1 MVKHRLP
8 ALIQFLIAFN
18 FILFGFSCVTA
29 QSTRTPRATPTPLV
43 VPEVISRAEDQVED
57 STQKPVERQ
66 SDSAAGPQV
75 QNARRRQPSARVDE
89 KSEQAVARERLALN
103 LDILTKAEQRS
114 DNLRKQLFDMM
125 EKENSIRSRL
135 DQIEN
140 DLRPEAIDRQLEI
153 TGSLRPEELRAQK
166 RRSLELERQNLN
178 NLLTEVLKARASLET
193 NLSRSEALVERLRA
207 RLEKEIDSA
216 LDDSEDLKP

>member
-1 MVKHRLP
+1 MVKHRLFT
-8 ALIQFLIAFN
+8 LKLFFIAFN
-18 FILFGFSCVTA
+18 FFLFGVSAITA
-29 QSTRTPRATPTPLV
+29 QSTRTPRATPTPFV
-43 VPEVISRAEDQVED
+43 VPEIISRAEDQVED
-57 STQKPVERQ
+57 STQKPVEKQ
-66 SDSAAGPQV
+66 PASAPGPQV
-75 QNARRRQPSARVDE
+75 QNARRRQSAARADE
-89 KSEQAVARERLALN
+89 KSEQAIARERLALN

-140 DLRPEAIDRQLEI
+140 DLRPEAIDRQLAI

>member
-1 MVKHRLP
+1 
-8 ALIQFLIAFN
+8 
-18 FILFGFSCVTA
+18 
-29 QSTRTPRATPTPLV
+29 
-43 VPEVISRAEDQVED
+43 
-57 STQKPVERQ
+57 
-66 SDSAAGPQV
+66 
-75 QNARRRQPSARVDE
+75 
-89 KSEQAVARERLALN
+89 
-103 LDILTKAEQRS
+103 
-114 DNLRKQLFDMM
+114 MM

-140 DLRPEAIDRQLEI
+140 DLRPEAIDRQLAI